1 MYYTARLR
9 THDMGILQLGFVTF
23 PIHFIPP
30 GAESFL
36 SYGLCKTEKFE
47 EVMPRGANPLHG
59 PSPPP
64 PRACG
69 LALREIASLGP
80 ARERRGPGFEVPG
93 VVGGKTGQEG
103 PEGPQGFVL
112 VLRVR
117 VL

>member
-1 MYYTARLR
+1 MRVYYTARLR

-59 PSPPP
+59 PSPCLRVPAAW
-64 PRACG
+64 RSG
-69 LALREIASLGP
+69 KSLAW
-80 ARERRGPGFEVPG
+80 
-93 VVGGKTGQEG
+93 
-103 PEGPQGFVL
+103 
-112 VLRVR
+112 VLRGSGGVR
-117 VL
+117 ASRSRG